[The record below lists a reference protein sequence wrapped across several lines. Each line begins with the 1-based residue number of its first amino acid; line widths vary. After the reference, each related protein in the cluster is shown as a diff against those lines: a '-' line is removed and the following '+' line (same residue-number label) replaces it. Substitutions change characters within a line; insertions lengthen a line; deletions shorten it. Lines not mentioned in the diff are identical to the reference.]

1 MLRASVIGNL
11 GGDPEIRYSQR
22 GEQIVTISVAVNQ
35 RKRVPGSEE
44 WKESTE
50 WFRVRCTGWRAELAQ
65 KLGKGQR
72 VFVCGRLEI
81 NEFQRRDGSPGVA
94 YDIWADELHGMSAAA
109 RGEVANGAG
118 QATAPQSPAAAGGRA
133 RLPEAADD
141 DEELPF

>member
-1 MLRASVIGNL
+1 MLRASLIGNL
-11 GGDPEIRYSQR
+11 GGDPELRYTQK
-22 GEQIVTISVAVNQ
+22 GEQIVTVSVAVNQ
-35 RKRVPGSEE
+35 RKRLPGSEE

-94 YDIWADELHGMSAAA
+94 YDIWADELHGMSAARSDA
-109 RGEVANGAG
+109 LADGGGQRPASAVA
-118 QATAPQSPAAAGGRA
+118 PAYTPPRA
-133 RLPEAADD
+133 SEGLED
-141 DEELPF
+141 LPF